1 MQGFDVSG
9 FMNRIKGAIKDHP
22 SWYDRANALRRL
34 VGFREGTL
42 YRILDAYDRS
52 KPAGVVFAQIG
63 ANDGL
68 RNDPVREFIVRGHW
82 RGVLVE
88 PLPGVFEMLK
98 ENYAYLRQARLHF
111 ANCAVADTGGGS
123 LELFTL
129 APAYLAALPREK
141 RLSMLRKASLT
152 RSHVEKFVAPANR
165 VHICSQSVRSVTFAQ
180 LLVEASIPAG
190 DLDVLVIDAEGH
202 EQAILGSID
211 FAAVR
216 PELVV
221 FESHHLGEAL
231 QAVTDLFTRHGY
243 TTVQVGPDSVAAR
256 GSGLAAV
263 TRALGQ

>member
-1 MQGFDVSG
+1 VSSVI
-9 FMNRIKGAIKDHP
+9 NSIKSAIKDRP
-22 SWYDRANALRRL
+22 SWYDRANAVRRF
-34 VGFREGTL
+34 VGFREGEL
-42 YRILDAYDRS
+42 YRILDTYDRS
-52 KPAGVVFAQIG
+52 KKGGVVFAQIG

-68 RNDPVREFIVRGHW
+68 RNDPVREFVVRGGW

-88 PLPGVFEMLK
+88 PLPGIFEMLK
-98 ENYAYLRQARLHF
+98 ENYAYLRSSQLHF

-129 APAYLAALPREK
+129 TPEFLAGMSREK

-165 VHICSQSVRSVTFAQ
+165 AHICSQSVRSVTFEQ
-180 LLVEASIPAG
+180 LLAEAAISAA

-211 FAAVR
+211 FDSIR

-221 FESHHLGEAL
+221 FESHHLGETL
-231 QAVTDLFTRHGY
+231 QAVTDLFTRQGY
-243 TTVQVGPDSVAAR
+243 TTVKVGPDSVAAH
-256 GSGLAAV
+256 GAGLVAV
-263 TRALGQ
+263 KRALGQ